1 MSMSESMDRRTCASY
16 MRAGVVALLVV
27 TVAGCAAMGGAP
39 LTDDERALREQ
50 SQVFDKTVLGGA
62 AVGAGIGGIT
72 CMLFGQSVEDCVPEM
87 VAGAA
92 VGAAGGYL
100 VAAKQKAASE
110 QVRQTD
116 IVTRDVVADNEKIAR
131 SVSLA
136 RNVLNENRAAVKAL
150 KERIATNKSEAGEI
164 EAIQARLRSNIEIL
178 NTTIGK
184 LNERKQMYVDALAS
198 LASEGEDTTALRV
211 QVREMEDQIAQL
223 VQYRSALEEEIDVEL
238 MG

>member
-1 MSMSESMDRRTCASY
+1 MSMSESMERRTCASY
-16 MRAGVVALLVV
+16 VRAGVVALLVV

-150 KERIATNKSEAGEI
+150 KERIATNESEAGEI

>member
-1 MSMSESMDRRTCASY
+1 MRSKAS
-16 MRAGVVALLVV
+16 RLLVLLSLAAVLVVA
-27 TVAGCAAMGGAP
+27 VAGCAATGGAA

-50 SQVFDKTVLGGA
+50 SQIFDNTVLGGA

-72 CMLFGQSVEDCVPEM
+72 CMLLGQSAEDCIPEM
-87 VAGAA
+87 MAGAA

-100 VAAKQKAASE
+100 VAAKQKAANE

-116 IVTRDVVADNEKIAR
+116 IVTRDVVADNENIAR
-131 SVSLA
+131 SVALA
-136 RNVLNENRAAVKAL
+136 RNVLNENRAAVKTL
-150 KERIATNKSEAGEI
+150 KERIANNESEAGEI
-164 EAIQARLRSNIEIL
+164 EAMQARLRSNIEIL

-184 LNERKQMYVDALAS
+184 LNERKQTYVDALAG
-198 LASEGEDTTALRV
+198 LESEGEDTTALRA

-223 VQYRSALEEEIDVEL
+223 VQYRSALEDEIDVEL

>member
-1 MSMSESMDRRTCASY
+1 MSMSELMERPTWAPRA
-16 MRAGVVALLVV
+16 RAGAVALLVAAM
-27 TVAGCAAMGGAP
+27 AGCAAMGGAP
-39 LTDDERALREQ
+39 LTDDELALREQ
-50 SQVFDKTVLGGA
+50 SQVFDETVLGGA

-72 CMLFGQSVEDCVPEM
+72 CMLFGQSVEDCIPEM
-87 VAGAA
+87 MAGAA

-131 SVSLA
+131 SVVLA
-136 RNVLNENRAAVKAL
+136 RNVLNENRAAVNAL
-150 KERIATNKSEAGEI
+150 RERVANNEAEAGEI
-164 EAIQARLRSNIEIL
+164 EAMEARLRSNIEAL

-184 LNERKQMYVDALAS
+184 LNERKQTYVDALAS
-198 LASEGEDTTALRV
+198 LASEGEDTTALRA

-223 VQYRSALEEEIDVEL
+223 VQYRSELEEEIDVEL